1 MILEEKMN
9 LKNNR
14 VTELLGIEYPIIEG
28 GMAWLGTSSLAAA
41 VSEAGGLGTIGSGSM
56 TPEILKSELKNI
68 KKLTSRPFG
77 VNLMLLNPHI
87 KELVDVVIKEKVP
100 VVIFGAGNPGKYLKA
115 VKENG
120 IKALAVVA
128 SEKLAQRLEQNG
140 IDAVIG
146 EGMEAGG
153 HIGTVTTMV
162 LVPQIAKTV
171 KIPVIAAGGI
181 ATGTGMLAA
190 FVLGAEGVQVG
201 TRFITTHECE
211 AHPNYKELVLKAGIR
226 DAVVTG
232 AKLGH
237 PARAIKTKFTREIS
251 KLEMNSPEEAEDL
264 LVGSLRKAF
273 QDGDE
278 EHGSFMAGQCAGHI
292 EKICSVREVIEEL
305 FDNAMSS
312 LKNISDSNK
321 V

>member
-1 MILEEKMN
+1 MN